1 MIDTESIQSE
11 KIGLKTAEKI
21 VENVKLPFSMLTK
34 VYEKVG
40 NTRGENS
47 KNIQKGYLSNMFRTL
62 LRESPE
68 DLVQGYWLSIL
79 KIGPD
84 Y

>member
-1 MIDTESIQSE
+1 
-11 KIGLKTAEKI
+11 
-21 VENVKLPFSMLTK
+21 MLAS

-40 NTRGENS
+40 STRGENS
-47 KNIQKGYLSNMFRTL
+47 KNIQKGLLSNLFKSL

-68 DLVQGYWLSIL
+68 DLIRGYWLSIL